1 MHRDTSHRYGEEALV
16 TVDGASATGS
26 ETLDGAI
33 AEAIEQH
40 WQLGKDASVR
50 RFGRG
55 MNSTTWLVSTAT
67 HTWGAKAVPAPAAA
81 QFDAGLTV
89 AVRLE
94 AAGLLAGAPCPTMA
108 GAVSVP
114 VAGHQLALMRHV
126 AGRQLNCADQ
136 EEQRAWGATLARAHA
151 LLQTSPVPLG
161 VQTWHWVDPEAP
173 HLDVEPWIRP
183 AVQAAVERMHAL
195 ECGMPLTHG
204 ILHAD
209 PAPEAFLVNGEGQV
223 AIIDWGG
230 VTHGPLLYDIASAQL
245 YAGSPSTFAVLLA
258 GYLEVLPAIRQ
269 ELCALPDFLRF
280 RWAVQADY
288 FARRIRCHDL
298 TGLASQSE
306 NEVGLLAAGR
316 FFANT

>member
-1 MHRDTSHRYGEEALV
+1 LATRQGRECAPLRSRDELDDLARVYG
-16 TVDGASATGS
+16 D
-26 ETLDGAI
+26 
-33 AEAIEQH
+33 
-40 WQLGKDASVR
+40 
-50 RFGRG
+50 
-55 MNSTTWLVSTAT
+55 
-67 HTWGAKAVPAPAAA
+67 HTWVAKAVPAPAAA

-151 LLQTSPVPLG
+151 LLQTSPYRW

-230 VTHGPLLYDIASAQL
+230 VTTDRFFTISPRRSSMRAARARLQCSSRATSSA
-245 YAGSPSTFAVLLA
+245 A
-258 GYLEVLPAIRQ
+258 AIRQ

-280 RWAVQADY
+280 RWQY
-288 FARRIRCHDL
+288 RQTTSR
-298 TGLASQSE
+298 
-306 NEVGLLAAGR
+306 AGSG
-316 FFANT
+316 ATI